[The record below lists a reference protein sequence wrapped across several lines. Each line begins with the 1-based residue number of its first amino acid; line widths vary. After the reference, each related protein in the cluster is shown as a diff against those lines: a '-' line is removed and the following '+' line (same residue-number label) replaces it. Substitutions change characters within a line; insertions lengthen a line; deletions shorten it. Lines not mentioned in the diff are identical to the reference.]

1 MNADI
6 FRFTDYQDFLNEVL
20 SFDAS
25 GKRGAKSDVA
35 KHLKCQSS
43 FVSQVLGKRTHFS
56 LEHGAKIAA
65 FLGLGAREKKYF
77 LLLMQ
82 KQKAGS
88 DELRNHFDD
97 ELQSLRVDA
106 TAIKSRIKTDKVMR
120 EDAQAQY
127 YSMWWYCAIHI
138 LSAFKDLRRPENIAR
153 KLNLDLSLVKDTLS
167 FLESSGLVKS
177 SKDGTYTIGMERV
190 HLPKTSPLNIR
201 HHTNWR
207 MKVAEHL
214 QRPDP
219 EDLHYSALIG
229 ISREDGLKI
238 RSMILEFI
246 SKKEQIVT
254 RSPVE
259 VPYVLLMD
267 FFELKN

>member
-1 MNADI
+1 MNLDI
-6 FRFTDYQDFLNEVL
+6 FRFTDYQDFLNEIL
-20 SFDAS
+20 SFDNY
-25 GKRGAKSDVA
+25 GKRGAKSDLS
-35 KHLKCQSS
+35 KYLRCQSS
-43 FVSQVLGKRTHFS
+43 FISQVLKKRTHFS

-65 FLGLGAREKKYF
+65 FLGLGAKEKKYF

-88 DELRNHFDD
+88 DELRNHFED
-97 ELQSLRVDA
+97 ELQSLRIDA
-106 TAIKSRIKTDKVMR
+106 STIKSRIKTDKILR
-120 EDAQAQY
+120 EDYQAQY

-153 KLNLDLSLVKDTLS
+153 KLNLDLSLVKDALS

-177 SKDGTYTIGMERV
+177 SKDGNYTIGIERI
-190 HLPKTSPLNIR
+190 HLAKSSPLNIR
-201 HHTNWR
+201 HHVNWR
-207 MKVAEHL
+207 LKVAEHL

-219 EDLHYSALIG
+219 ADLHYSALIG
-229 ISREDGLKI
+229 ISREDGLKL

-246 SKKEQIVT
+246 SKKELIVT
-254 RSPVE
+254 SSPVE